1 MKHEVQG
8 IPMTPG
14 DAVSLQQLLPFCGLS
29 TSRGQDYHT
38 GAFLEQNSHNFT
50 EWFQS
55 PEIIIYAERDF
66 MYQNIY
72 FSASFYMYDF

>member
-1 MKHEVQG
+1 MKHKGQG
-8 IPMTPG
+8 IPITPG
-14 DAVSLQQLLPFCGLS
+14 DAVSLQQLLPLCGLS
-29 TSRGQDYHT
+29 TSRGKDTGQ
-38 GAFLEQNSHNFT
+38 GAFLEQNLHNFT

-55 PEIIIYAERDF
+55 LETIIYAERDF